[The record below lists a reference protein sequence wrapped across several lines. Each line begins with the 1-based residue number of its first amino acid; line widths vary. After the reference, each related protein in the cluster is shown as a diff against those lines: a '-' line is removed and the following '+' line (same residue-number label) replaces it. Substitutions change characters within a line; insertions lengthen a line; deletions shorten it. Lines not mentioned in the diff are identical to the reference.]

1 MLPSSEAV
9 TPPRARAALSSCFT
23 VGFVFRFV
31 TPCRIG
37 CWFRPP
43 KKFLDRD
50 PVIPQISNQ
59 CHTVHRR
66 AMPTLLRGRTK
77 TPRQG
82 SADTHTHTHSLCLE
96 IRPVRQSPLG
106 GTTRPAMSSRPA
118 RPPPGPRPR
127 LAPLDVTRDPAG
139 IVRPTNPS
147 RTTSEKG
154 MRPGRPASSLRA
166 HPPRS
171 TSPWTALQGCLL
183 PPARLCSWDPD
194 SFLYRKS
201 GRCPPTSGLTAP

>member
-23 VGFVFRFV
+23 VGFVFQFV

-37 CWFRPP
+37 YWFGPP
-43 KKFLDRD
+43 EKFLDRD

-82 SADTHTHTHSLCLE
+82 SADTHTHSLCLE

-154 MRPGRPASSLRA
+154 MRPAWPGRRR
-166 HPPRS
+166 PRC
-171 TSPWTALQGCLL
+171 ALTRHV
-183 PPARLCSWDPD
+183 PPARGQLSRAASCRLPVCVRGIRTVSSIENLDIAH
-194 SFLYRKS
+194 L
-201 GRCPPTSGLTAP
+201 PPG